1 MLMYTLHGE
10 LAVAW
15 SELKT
20 SLMSLVRFSNHLL
33 CARYLQCPH
42 FGSSALILNEL
53 AQNCE
58 LFFFFF
64 SGEVHTGNGKNNR
77 CQKELRRKIQQSSH
91 IYLNHSSCSA
101 DLDDLGTQVVGGDLK
116 LADMSDSDTRSVDL
130 LIDDIDG
137 YERTSRSF
145 PKVST

>member
-1 MLMYTLHGE
+1 ML
-10 LAVAW
+10 
-15 SELKT
+15 
-20 SLMSLVRFSNHLL
+20 LVRFRNHLL

-58 LFFFFF
+58 LLFFVVEK
-64 SGEVHTGNGKNNR
+64 STQGMEKIIAVKKNSAE
-77 CQKELRRKIQQSSH
+77 KSSNLPH

-101 DLDDLGTQVVGGDLK
+101 DLDDRGTQAVGGDLE

-130 LIDDIDG
+130 LIDDIDS

-145 PKVST
+145 PKVSI